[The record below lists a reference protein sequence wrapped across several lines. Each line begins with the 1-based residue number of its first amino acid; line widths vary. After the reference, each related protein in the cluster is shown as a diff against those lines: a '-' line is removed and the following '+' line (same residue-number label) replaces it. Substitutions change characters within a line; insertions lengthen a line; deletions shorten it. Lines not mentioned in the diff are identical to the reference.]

1 MILRGIKAEMD
12 VDKDESRDVEVEPK
26 IEVVIT
32 VLAKGDT
39 FVYTV
44 PSFPVYKPTLQQ
56 VKLQLEE
63 SSGEVKVFDGFAKQC
78 DLLDKP
84 LPTVA
89 KIPFSYDNAFLI
101 KVTSISKYVTNLLM
115 FMHFTQH

>member
-1 MILRGIKAEMD
+1 MDLDSSGD
-12 VDKDESRDVEVEPK
+12 VDKDADTAQEFDVE
-26 IEVVIT
+26 IT

-63 SSGEVKVFDGFAKQC
+63 SSGEVKIFDGFAKQC

-84 LPTVA
+84 LPAVA
-89 KIPFSYDNAFLI
+89 KIVFCYDNAFLI
-101 KVTSISKYVTNLLM
+101 KVTLSLKFNVAKCFLHIIRKKN
-115 FMHFTQH
+115 FKDQ

>member
-1 MILRGIKAEMD
+1 MDPNSSGD
-12 VDKDESRDVEVEPK
+12 VDKYESRDVEVKPE
-26 IEVVIT
+26 IAVEIT

-39 FVYTV
+39 FVHTV

-63 SSGEVKVFDGFAKQC
+63 SSGEVKVFDGFAKRC

-84 LPTVA
+84 FSAIA
-89 KIPFSYDNAFLI
+89 KKLFSYDNAFLI
-101 KVTSISKYVTNLLM
+101 KVTSIIICYKFIKCYITLERRV
-115 FMHFTQH
+115 

>member
-1 MILRGIKAEMD
+1 MDSDGSRD
-12 VDKDESRDVEVEPK
+12 VDKDEGRDVEVERE
-26 IEVVIT
+26 IEIT
-32 VLAKGDT
+32 VLAKVDT
-39 FVYTV
+39 FVYTA

-63 SSGEVKVFDGFAKQC
+63 PSGEVKVFDGFAKRC

-89 KIPFSYDNAFLI
+89 KIAFSYDNAFLI
-101 KVTSISKYVTNLLM
+101 KVTSI
-115 FMHFTQH
+115 

>member
-1 MILRGIKAEMD
+1 MD
-12 VDKDESRDVEVEPK
+12 LDDRNRDASRDVEVE
-26 IEVVIT
+26 IEIK

-63 SSGEVKVFDGFAKQC
+63 SSGKVKVFDGFARWC

-84 LPTVA
+84 LPAVA
-89 KIPFSYDNAFLI
+89 KIVFSYNNAF
-101 KVTSISKYVTNLLM
+101 
-115 FMHFTQH
+115 